1 MDNKKLGG
9 VLFIIAIVLLVIFLF
24 VIRSLNQEIEAL
36 GCYPNAN
43 CQKIETSLTI
53 VHFAFGAFG
62 FLFALG
68 FYLLFFTKGEE
79 AIVRRL
85 EEDTKKK
92 LGTEKLSIL
101 LKGLD
106 EFEKKA
112 FLAVREQDGITQ
124 NTLRLRVDMSKAKL
138 SQVLA
143 GLEKKG
149 LVKREP
155 QGKTLKVYVKERME

>member
-1 MDNKKLGG
+1 MIS
-9 VLFIIAIVLLVIFLF
+9 IILLIIFLF
-24 VIRSLNQEIEAL
+24 VIRSLNQEIESL
-36 GCYPNAN
+36 GCYPNAG

-68 FYLLFFTKGEE
+68 FYLLLFTKGED

-85 EEDTKKK
+85 EEDSKRK
-92 LGTEKLSIL
+92 LGAEKLSIL

-106 EFEKKA
+106 EFEKKV

-138 SQVLA
+138 SQVLS
-143 GLEKKG
+143 GLEKKR
-149 LVKREP
+149 LIKREQ
-155 QGKTLKVYVKERME
+155 QGKTLAVYVKERMEV

>member
-9 VLFIIAIVLLVIFLF
+9 VLFLIAIVLLVIFLF
-24 VIRSLNQEIEAL
+24 IISSLNQEMEAL
-36 GCYPNAN
+36 GCYPHAG

-62 FLFALG
+62 FLLALG

-79 AIVRRL
+79 AIIRRL

-112 FLAVREQDGITQ
+112 FLAVRGQEGITQ

-138 SQVLA
+138 SQVLS

-149 LVKREP
+149 LITREP
-155 QGKTLKVYVKERME
+155 QGKSLAVYVKEKVD

>member
-9 VLFIIAIVLLVIFLF
+9 VLFVLAIMLLVIFLF
-24 VIRSLNQEIEAL
+24 VIRSLNQEIESL
-36 GCYPNAN
+36 GCYPNVG

-138 SQVLA
+138 SQVLSE
-143 GLEKKG
+143 LEKKD
-149 LVKREP
+149 LIRREP
-155 QGKTLKVYVKERME
+155 QGKTLKVYVKEEVD